1 MKFKK
6 IIEEIC
12 HEENIKYN
20 LISKDWIIALT
31 KNNVTKCIS
40 GYRFPLNEHAIGS
53 VIDDKFA
60 LYELCK
66 LLNLPIIN
74 HNVLFNPNSKLGSNT
89 LELMNNYFEEY
100 NKDVVIKPNNG
111 SEGIGV
117 FHIKDRKEL
126 IEKSN
131 ELFKSNFSIS
141 ICPFY
146 NIDSEYRIIVL
157 DNEVKLIFEKI
168 KPVVTGNG
176 KSTLRELLNNLNPYY
191 FQNKLTEK
199 EYDIILNK
207 EEIYEYDWRFNLSN
221 GATAKMVIDVDL
233 KKLLSD
239 LALDIVKK
247 INARFVSVDIIK
259 SNNKLYLIEVNS
271 GVCINKVCNFIDK
284 DFKVTKEIYRSAINK
299 MFD

>member
-74 HNVLFNPNSKLGSNT
+74 HKVLFNPNSKLGSNT

-207 EEIYEYDWRFNLSN
+207 EETYEYDWRFNLSN

>member
-1 MKFKK
+1 M
-6 IIEEIC
+6 
-12 HEENIKYN
+12 
-20 LISKDWIIALT
+20 
-31 KNNVTKCIS
+31 
-40 GYRFPLNEHAIGS
+40 
-53 VIDDKFA
+53 
-60 LYELCK
+60 
-66 LLNLPIIN
+66 
-74 HNVLFNPNSKLGSNT
+74 
-89 LELMNNYFEEY
+89 
-100 NKDVVIKPNNG
+100 
-111 SEGIGV
+111 
-117 FHIKDRKEL
+117 
-126 IEKSN
+126 
-131 ELFKSNFSIS
+131 
-141 ICPFY
+141 
-146 NIDSEYRIIVL
+146 

-207 EEIYEYDWRFNLSN
+207 EETYEYDWRFNLSN

-284 DFKVTKEIYRSAINK
+284 DFKITKEIYRSAINK